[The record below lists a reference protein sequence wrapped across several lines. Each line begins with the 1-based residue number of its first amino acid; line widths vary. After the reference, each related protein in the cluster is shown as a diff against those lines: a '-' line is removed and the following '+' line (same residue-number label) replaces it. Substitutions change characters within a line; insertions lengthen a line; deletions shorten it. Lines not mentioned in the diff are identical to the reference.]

1 MKPISFVLLLV
12 VSYYCVYVVG
22 QTHTTPYIADV
33 FTGKCLYKAFVTK
46 SPVVATFNSV
56 KDYCDELWARFND
69 TARLPAFQQNNITW
83 AYFFELAD
91 FTTLPNR
98 AMLWSGSK
106 TFSEKIS
113 DDYTTLE
120 DTLTGYIL
128 DELWWCPASAENLTD
143 FDTTTPC
150 AFNGNVPVGY
160 YGLAPVWREASR
172 RFASGITG
180 DVTVLLQSRIN
191 AADPNAVPLTFRNES
206 IFATIELYALVPE
219 NVTSV
224 VALYMP
230 GDRSYLPIE
239 SCTNGTLLQLKAAV
253 LNRFSGYPTKYFCF
267 DDNKLILRICTDST
281 NEYIDGLE
289 AGVDTFNELTDYANN
304 FDFPTSQKY
313 PECAMG
319 ILAYISGVDDS
330 LTVFGDY
337 QQAIITIS
345 TQLNDT
351 LAQLNDA
358 QTQLQ
363 IAQQKII
370 ELEAGKSSIK
380 SGSMKLVVSHTL
392 FLLLALGHI
401 TALCL

>member
-1 MKPISFVLLLV
+1 MRSTISFVLLLV
-12 VSYYCVYVVG
+12 VSSYCVYVFG
-22 QTHTTPYIADV
+22 QTATTPYIENV
-33 FTGKCLYKAFVTK
+33 FKGKCLYKASVTK
-46 SPVVATFNSV
+46 SAIVSTFNSV

-91 FTTLPNR
+91 FTTQLNS

-128 DELWWCPASAENLTD
+128 DELWWCPASAQNATD

-150 AFNGNVPVGY
+150 AFSGNVPVGY

-172 RFASGITG
+172 RFAAGITG

-191 AADPNAVPLTFRNES
+191 SADPNAVPLTFRNES

-219 NVTSV
+219 NITSV

-239 SCTNGTLLQLKAAV
+239 SCTNGTLLQLKSAV

-267 DDNKLILRICTDST
+267 DDNKLILRICTNST

-289 AGVDTFNELTDYANN
+289 NGVDTFNELTNYANN
-304 FDFPTSQKY
+304 FDFPTSQNY

-319 ILAYISGVDDS
+319 VLAYISGVDDS
-330 LTVFGDY
+330 LKVAGDY
-337 QQAIITIS
+337 QQTIITIS
-345 TQLNDT
+345 TLLNDT
-351 LAQLNDA
+351 QTQLNDA
-358 QTQLQ
+358 QT
-363 IAQQKII
+363 
-370 ELEAGKSSIK
+370 
-380 SGSMKLVVSHTL
+380 
-392 FLLLALGHI
+392 
-401 TALCL
+401 